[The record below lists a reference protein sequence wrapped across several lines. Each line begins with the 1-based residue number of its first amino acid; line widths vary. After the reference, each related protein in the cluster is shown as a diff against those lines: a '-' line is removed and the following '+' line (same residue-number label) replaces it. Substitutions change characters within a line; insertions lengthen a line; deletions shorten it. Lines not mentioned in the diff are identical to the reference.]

1 MNQAELLRYIVETF
15 EALGI
20 DYMISG
26 SQASIYYGEP
36 RFTQDI
42 DLVAEVQAAHVP
54 ALLERFPFPE
64 FYLSEDA
71 AREAIRARG
80 QFNIIHPASGLKIDV
95 LLRKET
101 PYDRLEF
108 DRRRRQPLLPGKE
121 AYFARPEDVIIY
133 KMIYFREGRSER
145 HLRDIASMLRIS
157 AAEIDTGYVDQW
169 AQRLDLSEI
178 WKEVRRR
185 VTMA

>member
-1 MNQAELLRYIVETF
+1 MNQAELLRYLVEAF
-15 EALGI
+15 EDLRI

-42 DLVAEVQAAHVP
+42 DVVADVTPAHLP
-54 ALLERFPFPE
+54 GLQQRFPFPE
-64 FYLSEDA
+64 FYFSEDA
-71 AREAIRARG
+71 AREAVRARG

-95 LLRKET
+95 LLVKNT

-108 DRRRRQPLLPGKE
+108 ERRERRPLLPGKE

-133 KMIYFREGRSER
+133 KMLYFREGRSER

-157 AAEIDTGYVDQW
+157 GAEIDTQYVDEW
-169 AQRLDLSEI
+169 AQQLGLKDI
-178 WKEVRRR
+178 WDAVRRR
-185 VTMA
+185 AGTS